1 MTLPETAMEDR
12 TRLHAIVR
20 GIVQGVNFRYY
31 TRREA
36 QRLLLTGWVRNR
48 SDGTVEVIAEGP
60 RAQLER
66 LLDFLQ
72 SGPPAAHVTGV
83 EANWQPATG
92 EFTAFEIRG

>member
-1 MTLPETAMEDR
+1 MEDR

-48 SDGTVEVIAEGP
+48 PDGAVEVVAEGP
-60 RAQLER
+60 RVQLDR
-66 LLDFLQ
+66 LLDFLHT
-72 SGPPAAHVTGV
+72 GPPMAHVTGV
-83 EANWQPATG
+83 EATWQPATG

>member
-1 MTLPETAMEDR
+1 MEDR

-31 TRREA
+31 TQREA

-48 SDGTVEVIAEGP
+48 LDGAVEVVAEGT

-66 LLDFLQ
+66 LLDFLH
-72 SGPPAAHVTGV
+72 SGPPMAHVSGV
-83 EANWQPATG
+83 EATWQPATG
-92 EFTAFEIRG
+92 EFTTFEVRG

>member
-1 MTLPETAMEDR
+1 MADQ

-20 GIVQGVNFRYY
+20 GIVQGVNFRYA

-48 SDGTVEVIAEGP
+48 PDGTVEVIAEGP

-66 LLDFLQ
+66 LLDFLR
-72 SGPPAAHVTGV
+72 SGPPMARVTGV
-83 EANWQPATG
+83 EVTWQPATG
-92 EFTAFEIRG
+92 EFAAFEIRG

>member
-1 MTLPETAMEDR
+1 MADR

-20 GIVQGVNFRYY
+20 GIVQGVNFRYA

-48 SDGTVEVIAEGP
+48 PDGTVEVIAEGP

-66 LLDFLQ
+66 LLDFLR
-72 SGPPAAHVTGV
+72 SGPPMARVTGV
-83 EANWQPATG
+83 EVTWQPATG
-92 EFTAFEIRG
+92 EFAAFEIRG

>member
-1 MTLPETAMEDR
+1 MEDR

-36 QRLLLTGWVRNR
+36 QRLLVTGWVRNLP
-48 SDGTVEVIAEGP
+48 DGTVEVTAEGS

-66 LLDFLQ
+66 LLDFLRV
-72 SGPPAAHVTGV
+72 GPPMARVTGV
-83 EANWQPATG
+83 EATWLPASG
-92 EFTAFEIRG
+92 EFTTFEING

>member
-1 MTLPETAMEDR
+1 MEDR

-48 SDGTVEVIAEGP
+48 SDGTVEVVAEGP
-60 RAQLER
+60 RAHLDR
-66 LLDFLQ
+66 LLDFLHA
-72 SGPPAAHVTGV
+72 GPPMAHVTGV
-83 EANWQPATG
+83 EATWHPATG

>member
-1 MTLPETAMEDR
+1 MEDR

-20 GIVQGVNFRYY
+20 GIVQGVNFRYA

-60 RAQLER
+60 RAQLEG
-66 LLDFLQ
+66 LLDFLR
-72 SGPPAAHVTGV
+72 SGPPMAHVMGV
-83 EANWQPATG
+83 EATWQPATG

>member
-1 MTLPETAMEDR
+1 MEEQM
-12 TRLHAIVR
+12 RLHAIVS

-48 SDGTVEVIAEGP
+48 PEGTVEVIAEGP

-66 LLDFLQ
+66 LLAFLRV
-72 SGPPAAHVTGV
+72 GPPAARVSGV
-83 EANWQPATG
+83 EATWEKASG
-92 EFTAFEIRG
+92 EFAAFEIKG